1 MNYKENVLQILEQK
15 YRQYIIQD
23 TDIDM
28 ESHRKRLVALRMWKK
43 SLKKIKKQ
51 MYDSLNGEGTARLED
66 ELKIADMTIKIAR
79 KDRR

>member
-28 ESHRKRLVALRMWKK
+28 ESHRKQLVALRMWEK

-51 MYDSLNGEGTARLED
+51 MYDSLNGEGKARLED
-66 ELKIADMTIKIAR
+66 ESKIADMTIKIAR